1 MLANFD
7 DHDHQ
12 ERADLEYGGQADLC
26 KRLLETEPGFSE
38 HSISGNWTVEE
49 D

>member
-12 ERADLEYGGQADLC
+12 ERADLTYGGQSELC
-26 KRLLETEPGFSE
+26 QQLLEGDLGFSE
-38 HSISGNWTVEE
+38 HSISRNWTVEE